1 MPDKNTDKTAEKTA
15 DKGEVQVQDQSTSS
29 SGVWMRFNV
38 NDPMAVT
45 QIEHITGVRLD
56 AYRLDNA
63 TDLTGASPI
72 YKIRFAYPDGKLR
85 MESQVLFIVNPEY
98 LISLEPYPVPYPL
111 DQAARRLKRDGRDNG
126 VYDAFCVILQTLSDA
141 ADDLLDNMNEE
152 VSQGL
157 AQSTSVLETLDA
169 KGKDFGV
176 TDVVQTQ
183 VLLGGIEDTLGRCA
197 EDLLVL
203 GLSGRRAGSNVPKN
217 ETILQMQYSVLLSD
231 IQAVEG
237 DVQFLHERVRF
248 LQLVN
253 ELALSTKQ
261 NQIIK
266 VFTVMAAVFLP
277 ALLVST
283 YYSMNLEVL
292 PLLDWPYAEP
302 VTLCFTL
309 CLALLPIIY
318 VKQRGWLR

>member
-1 MPDKNTDKTAEKTA
+1 MAEKNA
-15 DKGEVQVQDQSTSS
+15 DKIAPSDEVKTEEKVS
-29 SGVWMRFNV
+29 SGVWLRFNT

-56 AYRLDNA
+56 AFRLDNA

-72 YKIRFAYPDGKLR
+72 YKIRFAYPEGKLR
-85 MESQVLFIVNPEY
+85 MESQVLFIINKDY
-98 LISLEPYPVPYPL
+98 LISLKPYPVPYPL
-111 DQAARRLKRDGRDNG
+111 NQAARSLKRDGRDNG
-126 VYDAFCVILQTLSDA
+126 IYDAFAVILQTLSDA

-183 VLLGGIEDTLGRCA
+183 VLLGGIEDTLSRCA
-197 EDLLVL
+197 ENLLVL
-203 GLSGRRAGSNVPKN
+203 GLTARRAGSNVGKSD
-217 ETILQMQYSVLLSD
+217 TLLQNQYSTLMSD
-231 IQAVEG
+231 IKAVEG